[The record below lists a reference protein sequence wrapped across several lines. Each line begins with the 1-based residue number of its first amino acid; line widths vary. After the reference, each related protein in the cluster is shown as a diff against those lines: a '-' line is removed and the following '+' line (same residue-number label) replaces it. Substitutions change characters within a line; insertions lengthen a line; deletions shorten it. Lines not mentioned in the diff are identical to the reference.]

1 MRINYKLSSLNNIS
15 INTKK
20 KKFSILVVAT
30 CRAKKKV
37 FISSSDDLCFQEE
50 KLILESYRILN
61 LT

>member
-20 KKFSILVVAT
+20 GNFQYLWLPLAEQ
-30 CRAKKKV
+30 KKV